1 MLECYEIAIRNTI
14 FSGPTYF
21 SHILKEIKNTAI
33 DLKFNYPDEYLI
45 LFILTDGEIND
56 QELSKELIIDM
67 CELPVSIIIVG
78 VGNAN
83 FNLMIELDGVF
94 FNFKG

>member
-21 SHILKEIKNTAI
+21 SYILKEIKNTAI

-56 QELSKELIIDM
+56 
-67 CELPVSIIIVG
+67 
-78 VGNAN
+78 
-83 FNLMIELDGVF
+83 
-94 FNFKG
+94 

>member
-1 MLECYEIAIRNTI
+1 
-14 FSGPTYF
+14 
-21 SHILKEIKNTAI
+21 
-33 DLKFNYPDEYLI
+33 
-45 LFILTDGEIND
+45 
-56 QELSKELIIDM
+56 M

-94 FNFKG
+94 FNFKGWWFIWLKRS